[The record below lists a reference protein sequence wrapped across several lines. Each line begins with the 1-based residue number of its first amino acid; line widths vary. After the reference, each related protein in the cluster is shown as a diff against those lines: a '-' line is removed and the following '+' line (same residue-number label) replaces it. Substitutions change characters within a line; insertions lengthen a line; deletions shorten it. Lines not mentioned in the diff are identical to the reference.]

1 MREFPFVWTEPK
13 PLGVELGIPIKS
25 ISVEFLQ
32 RWPQRVTLW
41 RSDGTGIRI
50 HSEMVDLAE
59 RIEVGVLHFD
69 CVVSPSAREIFAE
82 ISPAFTTALT
92 VSKLVIVE
100 SGANVESGI
109 VLGTG
114 SGEEIVVVANAFPC
128 NLAICGL
135 PSITEIFEPEYPLD
149 GYTRVLIP

>member
-1 MREFPFVWTEPK
+1 MREFPFVWTELK
-13 PLGVELGIPIKS
+13 PLNDELGIPIDS

-59 RIEVGVLHFD
+59 RLEVGVLHFD
-69 CVVSPSAREIFAE
+69 CVVSPSANEVFAE
-82 ISPAFTTALT
+82 IAATFGNGLT

-100 SGANVESGI
+100 SDASLESGI
-109 VLGTG
+109 VLAAG
-114 SGEEIVVVANAFPC
+114 SGEEIVVVAHAFPC
-128 NLAICGL
+128 NLAIRGV
-135 PSITEIFEPEYPLD
+135 PSITEIFEPEYPLNR
-149 GYTRVLIP
+149 YTRVSMA